1 MFKTRKN
8 YSEKEIVDG
17 CLQNDRHCQELL
29 YRMYFAK
36 MMSMCKRYTDDRDIA
51 MEIVNNGFLR
61 VFKKLN
67 TFSFKGSLEGWI
79 RKLVYHS
86 LSEYFKKHS
95 KYLQFLVFEDHD
107 NSVNANALTNMYEED
122 LLKMVDTLPP
132 ATKEVFRL
140 YAIEGFTHPEIAK
153 QVSISVGTSKWHLA
167 AARQKLKALIAK
179 NSNYRLNA
187 G

>member
-1 MFKTRKN
+1 M
-8 YSEKEIVDG
+8 VDG
-17 CLQNDRHCQELL
+17 CLQNDRRCQELL
-29 YRMYFAK
+29 YRTYFAK
-36 MMSMCKRYTDDRDIA
+36 MMGMCMRYTDDREIA

-61 VFKKLN
+61 VFKKLS

-95 KYLQFLVFEDHD
+95 RYLQFLVFEDHD
-107 NSVNANALTNMYEED
+107 KSVNAFALTNMYEED
-122 LLKMVDTLPP
+122 LLRMVDTLPP

-140 YAIEGFTHPEIAK
+140 YGIEGFTHPEIAK
-153 QVSISVGTSKWHLA
+153 QLSISVGTSKWHLST
-167 AARQKLKALIAK
+167 AREKLKKLIEK
-179 NSNYRLNA
+179 NSNYKLNA